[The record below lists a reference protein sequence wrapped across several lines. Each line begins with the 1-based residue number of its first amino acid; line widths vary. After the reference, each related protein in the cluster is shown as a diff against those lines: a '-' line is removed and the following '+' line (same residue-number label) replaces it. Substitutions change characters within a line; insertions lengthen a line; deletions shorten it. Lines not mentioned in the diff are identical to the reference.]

1 MIRSFRLR
9 AWLFSSFG
17 AAALAMGCTSAPKMP
32 SLSDLK
38 PSKPA
43 SPVQSVGNPGS
54 ADFTTSNSLKNP
66 VKVHLAYA
74 LWHEQEGNLVEARN
88 SYERVLHESPKNIEG
103 LLGIARLDIALGRM
117 DDAEKRLAKAQKLA
131 PKNYQVAVALGQYH
145 SARNEWPQAL
155 EQMQIAR
162 SLAPNDPAC
171 AYHLGNVQAK
181 TGDLT
186 SALAN
191 FTEAVGAPAAH
202 YNLAYMLHQ
211 QGDLAGAEE
220 HLQRAISLKPDLAQ
234 AQSLMLA
241 MRQERQSGK
250 QVAQRPRATM
260 PPSIPAPASS
270 VIQPASYTEPAKPS
284 TFAPAPVR

>member
-17 AAALAMGCTSAPKMP
+17 AAVLAMGCTTASKMP

-38 PSKPA
+38 PAKMASPSPA
-43 SPVQSVGNPGS
+43 SANPGS
-54 ADFTTSNSLKNP
+54 AEFTVSNTLKDP

-74 LWHEQEGNLVEARN
+74 LWHEQEGDLVGARN
-88 SYERVLHESPKNIEG
+88 SYEMVLRENPKNIDG
-103 LLGIARLDIALGRM
+103 LLGIARLDIALSRM
-117 DDAEKRLAKAQKLA
+117 EDAEKRLAKAQKLA
-131 PKNYQVAVALGQYH
+131 PKNFQVAVALGQYY
-145 SARNEWPQAL
+145 SARNEWPKAL

-162 SLAPNDPAC
+162 ALAPNDPAC
-171 AYHLGNVQAK
+171 AYHLGHVQAK

-191 FTEAVGAPAAH
+191 FTEAVGAPSAH
-202 YNLAYMLHQ
+202 YNLAYMLHE

-234 AQSLMLA
+234 AQSLLLA

-250 QVAQRPRATM
+250 QLAQRPRATM
-260 PPSIPAPASS
+260 APSIPAPASS

-284 TFAPAPVR
+284 TFAPAPAR